1 MSEHDVLSAV
11 THGFRKS
18 KESSTRL
25 TEILEAK
32 AEELG
37 WKKDPKEKCS
47 DQRSKSRHV
56 ARHYAEAMVKAIVS
70 PSVKSPIEQKAAS
83 LEAENAS
90 LKDQI
95 KQLELEVAKLKE
107 NKGNDQKV
115 EDDKST
121 KTTLP
126 LAGET
131 GASSSSQPPPTVA
144 NNDISQILNMLKQ
157 QNEKFDALQDQVNN
171 IKSEEATKFNITD
184 LNKNEKKGFSL
195 KEITGVTDAAVIP
208 TNLVLLLRASLAVM
222 LDLDLFLDLVMGNM
236 GQPSRKQIY
245 VKKMP
250 MRSLA
255 GQYYTGNFTRCLSLL
270 STLRHCT

>member
-1 MSEHDVLSAV
+1 MIIEFAKSMSEHDVLSAV
-11 THGFRKS
+11 THGFRKT

-25 TEILEAK
+25 TELLEAK

-70 PSVKSPIEQKAAS
+70 PSVTSPIEQKAVS

-95 KQLELEVAKLKE
+95 KQLELEIAKLKE
-107 NKGNDQKV
+107 DKGTDQKV
-115 EDDKST
+115 GDDKST

-131 GASSSSQPPPTVA
+131 GASSSSQQPPPAVA
-144 NNDISQILNMLKQ
+144 SNDISQILSMLKK

-171 IKSEEATKFNITD
+171 IKSEETTKFNITD

-208 TNLVLLLRASLAVM
+208 TNLVLLFHASLAVM
-222 LDLDLFLDLVMGNM
+222 LDLGLFLDLLFVNT
-236 GQPSRKQIY
+236 GQLSQKQPH
-245 VKKMP
+245 VK
-250 MRSLA
+250 
-255 GQYYTGNFTRCLSLL
+255 RCQ
-270 STLRHCT
+270 